1 MAGAVVEEAAE
12 GVGEGAAFAEAPAEQ
27 EPFEAA
33 AVAEEVANDAR
44 AVAADRWASIVSARQ

>member
-1 MAGAVVEEAAE
+1 MASAVVEEAAE

-44 AVAADRWASIVSARQ
+44 AVAAARWASIVSARQ